1 MAMARDS
8 KADLVLLHG
17 WGTDPEVWRVVEP
30 MLADR
35 FRLYTPA
42 LVFGTADQRPTASDI
57 VHLAERLAA
66 SAPARCFV
74 CGWSLGGSAAIAWA
88 LRFPEQV
95 ARLALIAANPCFVQS
110 EGWTSGLQSDDVDR
124 LACEVGGDW
133 RAALHRFIALE
144 AQGDISTMHV
154 ARYLRRTL
162 PTIDEAGAAR
172 LRAGLTLLKR
182 TDLRGALPQ
191 LSQASLILHG
201 DRDRVVPLAA
211 ADYMAANI
219 RISEMSII
227 HGAAHAPFVSD
238 PSAVCKR
245 LEAFLA

>member
-1 MAMARDS
+1 MTRERR
-8 KADLVLLHG
+8 ADLVLLHG
-17 WGTDPEVWRVVEP
+17 WGAHPEVWRVVEP

-42 LVFGTADQRPTASDI
+42 LVFGTADQRPDASDI
-57 VHLAERLAA
+57 FYLAERLAA

-110 EGWTSGLQSDDVDR
+110 EGWTSGLQSEAVDR
-124 LACEVGGDW
+124 LACEVDADW

-144 AQGDISTMHV
+144 AQGDVSTMHV
-154 ARYLRRTL
+154 ARYLRQTA
-162 PTIDEAGAAR
+162 PAIDEAGAAR
-172 LRAGLTLLKR
+172 LRAGLMLLKR
-182 TDLRGALPQ
+182 TDLRGALPR
-191 LSQASLILHG
+191 LSQPSLIVHG

-211 ADYMAANI
+211 AEYMAANI
-219 RISEMSII
+219 AVSELSVIP
-227 HGAAHAPFVSD
+227 GAAHAPFVSD
-238 PSAVCKR
+238 PGSVCGR
-245 LEAFLA
+245 LDAFFA